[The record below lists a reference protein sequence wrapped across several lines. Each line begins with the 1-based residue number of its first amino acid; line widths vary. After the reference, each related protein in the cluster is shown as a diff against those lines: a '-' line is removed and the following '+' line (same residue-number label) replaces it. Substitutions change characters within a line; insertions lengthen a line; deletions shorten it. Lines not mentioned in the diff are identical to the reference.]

1 MDVSGSCIHNFQNLE
16 ASKMA
21 LVGEW
26 VNKLWYIQTM
36 EYYSV
41 LKRDELPSNE
51 KTYRNLKYILL
62 SIRNQNEKAAYYRI
76 PTI

>member
-1 MDVSGSCIHNFQNLE
+1 MFIP
-16 ASKMA
+16 A
-21 LVGEW
+21 LLVTAKTCKQPRCPSVGEGI
-26 VNKLWYIQTM
+26 NKMKYIQTM
-36 EYYSV
+36 QKYSA